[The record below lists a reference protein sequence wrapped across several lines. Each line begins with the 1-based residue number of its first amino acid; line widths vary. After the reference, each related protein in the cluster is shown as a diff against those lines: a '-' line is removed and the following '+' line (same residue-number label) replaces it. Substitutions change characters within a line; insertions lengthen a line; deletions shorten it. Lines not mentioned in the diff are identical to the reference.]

1 MTGLRRLLPAY
12 GGVSLGAAVQ
22 LGTVHLG
29 RMRRLLLRR
38 GRRVRALQEALPH
51 GVLREGL
58 RATLVDQT
66 LHDLVLGGHGAEDSP
81 AGHLAVGGLG
91 PVAAVQTWEGADKP
105 GGAG

>member
-1 MTGLRRLLPAY
+1 MQ
-12 GGVSLGAAVQ
+12 LGA
-22 LGTVHLG
+22 VHLG
-29 RMRRLLLRR
+29 RVRRLLLGRR
-38 GRRVRALQEALPH
+38 RRVRALQEALPH

-66 LHDLVLGGHGAEDSP
+66 LHDLVLGGHGAEDAP

-91 PVAAVQTWEGADKP
+91 PVAAVQTWEGGADKP